1 MMVEVGH
8 SGVQAQKF
16 LSAFSSFEALLTSLL
31 TPCGTV
37 GLLDQVITTR
47 CGNHLLM
54 VDIDQTWDLPDRSAV
69 TPQLIGVN
77 DLWNIV
83 FTQQPGQEGLRS
95 LSIAVTL
102 EEDVEHETVLV
113 HCSP

>member
-1 MMVEVGH
+1 
-8 SGVQAQKF
+8 
-16 LSAFSSFEALLTSLL
+16 
-31 TPCGTV
+31 
-37 GLLDQVITTR
+37 
-47 CGNHLLM
+47 M
-54 VDIDQTWDLPDRSAV
+54 VDIDQARDLPDRSAV

-77 DLWNIV
+77 DLWEIV
-83 FTQQPGQEGLRS
+83 FTQQPGQESLRS

>member
-1 MMVEVGH
+1 
-8 SGVQAQKF
+8 
-16 LSAFSSFEALLTSLL
+16 
-31 TPCGTV
+31 
-37 GLLDQVITTR
+37 
-47 CGNHLLM
+47 M
-54 VDIDQTWDLPDRSAV
+54 VDIDQAWDLPDRSAV

-77 DLWNIV
+77 DLWDIV
-83 FTQQPGQEGLRS
+83 FTQEPGQEGFRS

>member
-1 MMVEVGH
+1 MVEVSH
-8 SGVQAQKF
+8 SGVQTQEF
-16 LSAFSSFEALLTSLL
+16 LSAFPSPESLLTSLL
-31 TPCGTV
+31 TPCRTV

-77 DLWNIV
+77 DLWDII
-83 FTQQPGQEGLRS
+83 FTQQPRKEGFRGFS
-95 LSIAVTL
+95 VS
-102 EEDVEHETVLV
+102 
-113 HCSP
+113 